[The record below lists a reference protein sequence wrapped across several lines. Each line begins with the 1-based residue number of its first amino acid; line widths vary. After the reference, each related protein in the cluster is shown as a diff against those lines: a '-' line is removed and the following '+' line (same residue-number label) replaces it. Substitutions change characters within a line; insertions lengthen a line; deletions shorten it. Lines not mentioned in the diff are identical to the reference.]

1 LRTTR
6 STEIARRR
14 RRGLWGQIWTLLLRP
29 IEFFRTLPAYADARH
44 WVFAALITIVLV
56 SLSAVQRNTLLN
68 PPAETS
74 TTLFNW
80 NIALIT
86 ASTFLVSWVVQ
97 AVLLSVASLLSGSA
111 PRFGLN
117 LQIAIWAALPLGLM
131 AGLQLLYYNAG
142 GVIGAEGVS
151 GLVSEIPSY
160 ADLSPFALAAVT
172 ALAAQVTI
180 FWLWNLLLL
189 YFGARYALDGG
200 WLAAAFIVVAW
211 VLVLVLVPVV
221 IQMART

>member
-1 LRTTR
+1 M
-6 STEIARRR
+6 
-14 RRGLWGQIWTLLLRP
+14 WTLLLRP
-29 IEFFRTLPAYADARH
+29 IEFFRTLPAYADTRH
-44 WVFAALITIVLV
+44 WVFAALLTIALV

-86 ASTFLVSWVVQ
+86 ASSFLVSWFVQ
-97 AVLLSVASLLSGSA
+97 AVLLSLASLLSGSA

-117 LQIAIWAALPLGLM
+117 LQIAIWAVLPLGLM

-142 GVIGAEGVS
+142 GVVGADGIS
-151 GLVSEIPSY
+151 GLVAEIPGYDEFS
-160 ADLSPFALAAVT
+160 LFAQAVVMT
-172 ALAAQVTI
+172 LAAQVTI
-180 FWLWNLLLL
+180 FWLWNLILL
-189 YFGARYALDGG
+189 YLGARYALDGA
-200 WLAAAFIVVAW
+200 WLASAFIVVAW

-221 IQMART
+221 IQMTRT